1 MVRPFRLKKIKKNH
15 EMHFM
20 GNFKTTRYH
29 VFTFVRFN
37 KLICMMPHCKRKRPQ
52 RGVITKK
59 IYTEIKSS
67 DENSNLVGI
76 HLKSLN
82 VWMNKNIIWTK
93 LII

>member
-1 MVRPFRLKKIKKNH
+1 MRCILWAF
-15 EMHFM
+15 
-20 GNFKTTRYH
+20 FKTTRHH

-67 DENSNLVGI
+67 DENGNLVGI
-76 HLKSLN
+76 HFKSLIQQSCN
-82 VWMNKNIIWTK
+82 LWMNKNIIWTK